1 MKVLCSQEV
10 VSPHPWG
17 SSPVRS
23 LRRHLPTRH
32 HGMCPGAWLRK
43 GGWEE
48 MVGSKA
54 FDFYA
59 LSWAILRKPA

>member
-1 MKVLCSQEV
+1 MDRLPIQSLPLISVPVLPEV
-10 VSPHPWG
+10 
-17 SSPVRS
+17 
-23 LRRHLPTRH
+23 H
-32 HGMCPGAWLRK
+32 HGVCPGAWLRK

-59 LSWAILRKPA
+59 LSWDILRKPA